1 MGMGSE
7 SFWNKKTAQKDG
19 FKNSNARNTI
29 FRMLNPNPTLDNVL
43 ITGATSGIGGALALE
58 YATRGAKN
66 IFICGRDE
74 ARLADVAEKCSMEN
88 VTVHP
93 RILDVTDE
101 AAVRSWI
108 LACDAVARLDLVIAN
123 AGIGTGDETEPAIRR
138 MFDTNVG
145 GVFNTV
151 FPAIDV
157 FADKATAGLR
167 KRRQIAIVSSIA
179 GYHGLPSCPAYSA
192 SKACVK
198 AWGTGLRGRYSR
210 EGIWVNVICPGFV
223 RSRITDVNTCPMPF
237 FMEAEKAARI
247 IAKRLERNV
256 GLITFPW
263 QMRLAIWF
271 ISMLPDCISMA
282 IFNRLPEK
290 A

>member
-1 MGMGSE
+1 M
-7 SFWNKKTAQKDG
+7 
-19 FKNSNARNTI
+19 KNPI
-29 FRMLNPNPTLDNVL
+29 LDNVL
-43 ITGATSGIGGALALE
+43 ITGATSGIGEALALE

-74 ARLADVAEKCSMEN
+74 ARLAEVTARCSLEN
-88 VTVHP
+88 VMVHP
-93 RILDVTDE
+93 SSLDVTDE
-101 AAVRSWI
+101 ATVRSWI
-108 LACDAVARLDLVIAN
+108 LACDAIAPLDLVVAN
-123 AGIGTGDETEPAIRR
+123 AGIGSADETEVAIRR
-138 MFDTNVG
+138 LFDTNVG
-145 GVFNTV
+145 GVVNTV
-151 FPAIDV
+151 FPALDV
-157 FADKATAGLR
+157 FSGEATVGLR
-167 KRRQIAIVSSIA
+167 KRRQIAIVSSIT

-198 AWGTGLRGRYSR
+198 AWGAGLRGRYAR
-210 EGIWVNVICPGFV
+210 EGIWINVICPGFV
-223 RSRITDVNTCPMPF
+223 RSRITDRNTCPMPF

-247 IAKRLERNV
+247 IARRLERNV

-282 IFNRLPEK
+282 IFERLPEK